1 MNLQFPKSQQEFRQ
15 EVRSWLAANKPKEKF
30 QSYDTQD
37 GFNQHKD
44 WEGQL
49 AEAGF
54 SMVTWPKKWGG
65 SDRDLFDW
73 LIFEEEYY
81 ASDAPFRINQNGLLL
96 LGPTLMEFGT
106 PKQKETILPRMA
118 SCQDMWAQAWSE
130 PNAGSDMAAIRS
142 KAIRHGDG
150 YLINGQ
156 KIWSTRALYANW
168 AFGIFRSDPGSERHH
183 GLTYIMVP
191 LDAEGV
197 TIRPIRALNGKAAFA
212 EIFFDDV
219 FVSEDCLI
227 GEEGQGWQVAM
238 ATAGFERGLLLRSP
252 ARFQK
257 GVEKL
262 VSLAKSNLPKLK
274 DDPIILEQLAASWM
288 DSQAYM
294 LNAYRSVSRYLS
306 GASIGAESSAN
317 KVFWSEMDL
326 EIHTLAMRI
335 LGAEAEILPESNFW
349 MNSSVD
355 PDQWLDGF
363 LFSQAGPIYAGSNE
377 IQRNIIAERLLGMPR

>member
-1 MNLQFPKSQQEFRQ
+1 
-15 EVRSWLAANKPKEKF
+15 
-30 QSYDTQD
+30 
-37 GFNQHKD
+37 
-44 WEGQL
+44 
-49 AEAGF
+49 
-54 SMVTWPKKWGG
+54 
-65 SDRDLFDW
+65 
-73 LIFEEEYY
+73 
-81 ASDAPFRINQNGLLL
+81 
-96 LGPTLMEFGT
+96 
-106 PKQKETILPRMA
+106 
-118 SCQDMWAQAWSE
+118 
-130 PNAGSDMAAIRS
+130 
-142 KAIRHGDG
+142 
-150 YLINGQ
+150 
-156 KIWSTRALYANW
+156 
-168 AFGIFRSDPGSERHH
+168 
-183 GLTYIMVP
+183 
-191 LDAEGV
+191 
-197 TIRPIRALNGKAAFA
+197 
-212 EIFFDDV
+212 
-219 FVSEDCLI
+219 
-227 GEEGQGWQVAM
+227 
-238 ATAGFERGLLLRSP
+238 LRSP